1 MPLMD
6 RTVEERQ
13 ETGDRERGNDMQ
25 QRPSGAGLKPES
37 TAART
42 VASIHGAP
50 AQSTMPQTTPRVDFL
65 RGSFKSPR

>member
-13 ETGDRERGNDMQ
+13 EAERRGMTGSKGPFD
-25 QRPSGAGLKPES
+25 AGLEPRP

-50 AQSTMPQTTPRVDFL
+50 AQPTQTFYISTGIFFL
-65 RGSFKSPR
+65 TEV

>member
-13 ETGDRERGNDMQ
+13 KAEGMTCSKG
-25 QRPSGAGLKPES
+25 PSDAGLEPGP
-37 TAART
+37 TAAKT

-50 AQSTMPQTTPRVDFL
+50 
-65 RGSFKSPR
+65 SPDELVNLLPPANSQK